1 MLECTKM
8 QLKMPINV
16 EDSSAD
22 SAIVLDVTTKYG
34 QKSNQLSSKATNT
47 KQSARKK
54 WHQKLFKVDVIVVT
68 ITIAIVIGLFQL
80 PIIYFYIPVVS
91 EWYKWSLVRYLARY

>member
-1 MLECTKM
+1 MS
-8 QLKMPINV
+8 INV
-16 EDSSAD
+16 EVCSTDGVP
-22 SAIVLDVTTKYG
+22 VLDVLPSPAT
-34 QKSNQLSSKATNT
+34 KSNQLTST

-54 WHQKLFKVDVIVVT
+54 WHQRLFKVDVIVVT

-91 EWYKWSLVRYLARY
+91 EW